1 MLPLNTR
8 TGLPV
13 RFFWV
18 VLLFPL
24 AAAPQT
30 GALVGGV
37 LLDRDAPAASGEF
50 SVRAADNQVF
60 RFRFDPQTHV
70 ERDGAALDVA
80 RLEPGEKV
88 EVLADRMPH
97 ADLRYALAIRATSSA
112 PPLRALPAAR
122 DRGEAR
128 APDRPIPAGSLFFS
142 GVISQL
148 SIARVVLR
156 MRDGADQTILLLK
169 DTRYLDGGEVVDA
182 AALKPNTR
190 VFVQA
195 GKTFYDQVE
204 AYQVV
209 WGEILGPK

>member
-1 MLPLNTR
+1 
-8 TGLPV
+8 V
-13 RFFWV
+13 RISWV

-30 GALVGGV
+30 GALVGGI
-37 LLDRDAPAASGEF
+37 LLERDAPAASGEF
-50 SVRAADNQVF
+50 SIRAADNQVF

-88 EVLADRMPH
+88 EVVADRMPH
-97 ADLRYALAIRATSSA
+97 ADLRYALAIRATSLA
-112 PPLRALPAAR
+112 PLPPRALPTV
-122 DRGEAR
+122 RGR
-128 APDRPIPAGSLFFS
+128 GDTGAPERPIPVGSLSFS

-148 SIARVVLR
+148 SGARVVLH

-169 DTRYLDGGEVVDA
+169 DTRYMDSGESVDA
-182 AALKPNTR
+182 AALKPSMR

-195 GKTFYDQVE
+195 GKTIYGQLE

-209 WGEILGPK
+209 WGEILRPR

>member
-1 MLPLNTR
+1 
-8 TGLPV
+8 V

-37 LLDRDAPAASGEF
+37 LLERDAPAASGEF

-97 ADLRYALAIRATSSA
+97 ADLRYALAIRATSA
-112 PPLRALPAAR
+112 PPPRAPPTVR

-142 GVISQL
+142 GVISHL
-148 SIARVVLR
+148 SVARVVLR

-182 AALKPNTR
+182 AALKPNMR

-195 GKTFYDQVE
+195 GKTIYDQVE